1 MTVTYSTIADPTSLL
16 EGYLGGNFSENSC
29 GRHCYQNYQYASHD
43 FYYNCRS
50 ELNPDK
56 IKLGA
61 GLSLYQEFRNQACG
75 MFTPTHP
82 SAHSYIVYT
91 LIDEY

>member
-1 MTVTYSTIADPTSLL
+1 MTVISSTIADPNSLL
-16 EGYLGGNFSENSC
+16 EGYLGGNFAENSC

-50 ELNPDK
+50 QLNPDK
-56 IKLGA
+56 IKIGT

-75 MFTPTHP
+75 MFTPMHP
-82 SAHSYIVYT
+82 STLSNTVYILFDDY
-91 LIDEY
+91 